1 MIATF
6 YFDSLLCCAMK
17 PPDCYRLLGLPDG
30 ASYEAVKLAY
40 RRRARLLHPDRNHH
54 DQAAAAKFIQ
64 LTAAY
69 ETLLEIAPPP
79 APPPATLT
87 PEQQLK
93 RNVYQQLQD
102 LLKKQRFPRAIAL
115 VEALAQRLPA
125 DREIKQW
132 QSIVYHQWAR
142 YLMRS
147 SAFEQAE
154 AYLLKASRID
164 PENRSLLADIEHDL
178 RQIKRQ
184 RRTRQQLQSPK

>member
-1 MIATF
+1 
-6 YFDSLLCCAMK
+6 MK

-40 RRRARLLHPDRNHH
+40 RRRARLLHPDRNNH

-69 ETLLEIAPPP
+69 EILLTVAPP
-79 APPPATLT
+79 APPPAVPLT

-93 RNVYQQLQD
+93 RNIYHQLQE

-115 VEALAQRLPA
+115 VEALAQRLPD

-142 YLMRS
+142 QLMRS
-147 SAFEQAE
+147 ATFDQAE

-178 RQIKRQ
+178 RQIKRI
-184 RRTRQQLQSPK
+184 RRASRQLPQNI

>member
-1 MIATF
+1 
-6 YFDSLLCCAMK
+6 MK
-17 PPDCYRLLGLPDG
+17 PPDCYRLMGLPNG

-40 RRRARLLHPDRNHH
+40 RRRARLLHPDRNNH

-69 ETLLEIAPPP
+69 EILLEVALPTPPP
-79 APPPATLT
+79 AAPLT

-93 RNVYQQLQD
+93 RNIYHQLQA
-102 LLKKQRFPRAIAL
+102 LLKHQRFPRAIAL
-115 VEALAQRLPA
+115 VEALAQRLTD
-125 DREIKQW
+125 DREVKQW

-142 YLMRS
+142 QLMQ
-147 SAFEQAE
+147 SATFDQAE

-178 RQIKRQ
+178 RQIKRI
-184 RRTRQQLQSPK
+184 RRTISHLPQNR

>member
-1 MIATF
+1 
-6 YFDSLLCCAMK
+6 MK

-40 RRRARLLHPDRNHH
+40 RRRARLLHPDRNNH

-64 LTAAY
+64 
-69 ETLLEIAPPP
+69 P
-79 APPPATLT
+79 AVPLT

-93 RNVYQQLQD
+93 RNIYHQLQE

-115 VEALAQRLPA
+115 VEALAQRLPD

-142 YLMRS
+142 QLMRS
-147 SAFEQAE
+147 ATFDQAE

-178 RQIKRQ
+178 RQIKRI
-184 RRTRQQLQSPK
+184 RRASSQLPQNI

>member
-1 MIATF
+1 
-6 YFDSLLCCAMK
+6 MK

-40 RRRARLLHPDRNHH
+40 RRRARLLHPDRNNH

-69 ETLLEIAPPP
+69 QTLLEIAPPT
-79 APPPATLT
+79 PPPAAPLT

-93 RNVYQQLQD
+93 RSVYQQLQD

-115 VEALAQRLPA
+115 VEALAQRLPD

-147 SAFEQAE
+147 SALDQAE

-184 RRTRQQLQSPK
+184 RRTSQQLQPPK